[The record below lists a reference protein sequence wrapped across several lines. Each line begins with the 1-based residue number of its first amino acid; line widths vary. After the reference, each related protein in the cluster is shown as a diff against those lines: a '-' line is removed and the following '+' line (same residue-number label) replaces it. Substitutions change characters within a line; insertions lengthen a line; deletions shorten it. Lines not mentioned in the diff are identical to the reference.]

1 VLQGRRILLDPDGG
15 GEDSGGMGPS
25 GTRGAFYNMDV
36 AQALAS
42 YLIAAGAEV
51 RLARTGDYAASDVE
65 RVRAGERFG
74 ADRYLRIGHR
84 AEPPHAG
91 YYFSSSAGRRWAQ
104 RTAAWLGRL
113 GWPAPPVTEDAQ
125 YPLQQS
131 SCPAIYVSTARVDDP
146 ASEERMN
153 AAGAA
158 RSEAYALF
166 LGLIGEWS
174 EADLPVDSL
183 RVHDAQG
190 RPAAGAIVTL
200 GGALVLQ
207 TDEGGVVR
215 FARTEPGPLE
225 ARAEHPAVHAR
236 TLLLDSQR
244 GVDMTGPVGR

>member
-1 VLQGRRILLDPDGG
+1 
-15 GEDSGGMGPS
+15 
-25 GTRGAFYNMDV
+25 
-36 AQALAS
+36 
-42 YLIAAGAEV
+42 
-51 RLARTGDYAASDVE
+51 
-65 RVRAGERFG
+65 
-74 ADRYLRIGHR
+74 
-84 AEPPHAG
+84 
-91 YYFSSSAGRRWAQ
+91 
-104 RTAAWLGRL
+104 
-113 GWPAPPVTEDAQ
+113 
-125 YPLQQS
+125 
-131 SCPAIYVSTARVDDP
+131 
-146 ASEERMN
+146 MN